1 VELVLK
7 NKKINY
13 SKLIITV
20 IIFLFTIT
28 MVIPFIWMLSSSG
41 KIEKDVFTF
50 PIQWIPKKWN
60 LIHNY
65 TTVWG
70 NQYNFGLYYWN
81 SIKVTLLTCF
91 FQVAISAL
99 AGFAFAKINFKFK
112 NQIFLLFLATM
123 MIPEQVTIV
132 PQFMILNKLNLYDT
146 HAGLILVG
154 SFSIF
159 GIFFLRQ
166 YMMSIPDSIIEAAKI
181 DGAGY
186 ITIFLKI
193 ILPMSKPAIST
204 LAILKF
210 VWTWNDYMH
219 PLIFLNSQKL
229 FTIQLGM
236 KSFVTDYS
244 TDYALMMAAAVSA
257 ILPLIIIFIIG
268 QRNVIEGIT
277 NGAVKG

>member
-1 VELVLK
+1 MF
-7 NKKINY
+7 NNRKIKY
-13 SKLIITV
+13 WKIAITV
-20 IIFLFTIT
+20 VIFLFAIT
-28 MVIPFIWMLSSSG
+28 MVMPFLWMLSSSA
-41 KIEKDVFTF
+41 KIESDVFTF
-50 PIQWIPKKWN
+50 PIQWIPKRWN

-65 TTVWG
+65 KTVWG

-81 SIKVTLLTCF
+81 SIKVTILTCF
-91 FQVAISAL
+91 FQVAISAM
-99 AGFAFAKINFKFK
+99 AGFAFAKINFKYK

-146 HAGLILVG
+146 HSGLILVG

-166 YMMSIPDSIIEAAKI
+166 YMMSIPDSILDAAKM

-186 ITIFLKI
+186 IRIFTQI
-193 ILPMSKPAIST
+193 MLPMSKPAIST

-268 QRNVIEGIT
+268 QKNVIEGIT